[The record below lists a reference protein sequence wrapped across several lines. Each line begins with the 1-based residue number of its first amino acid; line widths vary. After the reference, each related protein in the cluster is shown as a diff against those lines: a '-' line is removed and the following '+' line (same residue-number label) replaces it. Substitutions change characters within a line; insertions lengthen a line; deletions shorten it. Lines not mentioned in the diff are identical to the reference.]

1 MNFILI
7 GLPAIL
13 FIPALLVRIHSLLKN
28 GTRHNLPRTWLINGT
43 SQLLALTG
51 IGALIARSVLLQDSG
66 SSPSSLFGNSLMIIA
81 WILVLVSN
89 HFESLYDIRSS
100 SLIYGYS
107 VVSLVSSAIM
117 VRTMY
122 DIHQADESQFK
133 AFVAFLAINT
143 AHLVVESWPRGR
155 TAAQSQS
162 KAREFEKANLF
173 SRISFHFMQNVIAIG
188 YRRPLTQEDI
198 AGLMPPRLTAEAS
211 YLAMGVRWNDKVKK
225 YAARG
230 GGLQPS
236 LMKTI
241 LLSFNSQ
248 WAWLAVIR
256 ILASVMTY
264 ASPQILHAL
273 LGFITSSASPRPE
286 DHKPV
291 SWGII
296 LAFGL
301 FFCSIIVTVL
311 NAQVM
316 ALSFD
321 LGIEIRT
328 ALMSLVYRKAL
339 RLSNAAKQKSSAGE
353 ITNYMSVDAERWST
367 SMMFLPTLISLPV
380 EIALATWS
388 LYSLIGWSIFVGL
401 GAVILMLPI
410 HSRLAEGFA
419 KFRVAKMKAM
429 DARLRIVNEV
439 LGGIKIVKLY
449 SWEESFKAKIH
460 VTRLAELKVLRGFG
474 RMFSIVGLVFMST
487 PLVITLVSLAVY
499 STRGGPGLTP
509 GDMSP
514 QTVFVSISLF
524 ALLSKP
530 ISGMSNIMAQVTGV
544 QVATTRIQNYLLSE
558 EIDETMITREPE
570 NDQTDGPA
578 IEIQE
583 GIFAWCPEHAPI
595 ETEKQRRSR
604 EKEEAKKQ
612 KMAEM
617 LAKKMGKPVPEKKP
631 EEPVDYSPT
640 LTNINLAI
648 AKGSLTAVVGRV
660 GQGKTSLLSA
670 LIGDMYKRQ
679 GSVRIRGRLAYA
691 TQQAWILNATLKD
704 NITFGLKFD
713 QDKYD
718 RIVAASGLLADIDM
732 LPAGD
737 KTEIGERGINLSGG
751 QKQRVSLARA
761 AYQDADVYLLD
772 DPLSA
777 VDAHVDQHL
786 WENLIGPNG
795 LLKNK
800 TRVLVTH
807 GIHHLEYVDQIV
819 VVKDGE
825 ITENGHYDVLMDA
838 KGAFY
843 QLIDEYSV
851 NSRKGR
857 SKKNASERSAD
868 TVEEDEEHGSSE
880 EDKSEAVT
888 KKGDEKE
895 KEVKEKIP
903 VAKKSNKGELVAAE
917 KMEKGRVSWQV
928 YNTYLRAASF
938 RNGLFCLI
946 LYVALQSC
954 QIGTNLW
961 LEHWTS
967 VKDDESHKPALFLG
981 VYAAI
986 TIAFMFMNYAVTYVI
1001 MVWAGVRATARL
1013 HDDLLDSI
1021 LRLPMS
1027 FFDTTPLGRIVNRFS
1042 TDIFATDNT
1051 VPWAFMSTLMSG
1063 FSVLGTIIVLAA
1075 TTPIFLAMVPPLFI
1089 CFVVVQLYYI
1099 RSSRSLKRLDSTSR
1113 SPVYQHFTETL
1124 VGVSTIRAMGVDDR
1138 FIAENERK
1146 ATVSSNA
1153 FYAFQATNRWLQ
1165 VRLEALGAVIV
1176 LAAALFTVAYRN
1188 SLNPGMVGL
1197 ALSYAL
1203 TIQADITML
1212 IRSYAELQTQ
1222 LVSVER
1228 VQEYLLKNK
1237 EAPSIQDK
1245 DAHLPEHWPTEGR
1258 VEFRNYSTRYR
1269 QGLDLVIKNISFEV
1283 QPAEKVGIVGRTGA
1297 GKSSLTLALF
1307 RIVEA
1312 ANSHWARA
1320 SHNEADQDT
1329 VVDTSSEPVDLE
1341 KVAVDLDGGSIW
1353 IDGVDISTVGL
1364 QTLRQR
1370 LAIIPQDPTLF
1381 AGTVRQN
1388 LDPFDELPDAD
1399 LWEALERAH
1408 LKEHIA
1414 SLAGGLSF
1422 AVTQNGDNFSVGQRS
1437 LICLA
1442 RALLRKSK
1450 ILVLDEATAAVDVET
1465 DELIQKTIRSEFKDR
1480 TILTI
1485 AHRIKTIMD
1494 SDKILV
1500 LEKGCVEEFESP
1512 LALVQNRESLFYKLA
1527 YQAGEIKKD
1536 D

>member
-1 MNFILI
+1 
-7 GLPAIL
+7 
-13 FIPALLVRIHSLLKN
+13 
-28 GTRHNLPRTWLINGT
+28 
-43 SQLLALTG
+43 
-51 IGALIARSVLLQDSG
+51 
-66 SSPSSLFGNSLMIIA
+66 
-81 WILVLVSN
+81 
-89 HFESLYDIRSS
+89 
-100 SLIYGYS
+100 
-107 VVSLVSSAIM
+107 M
-117 VRTMY
+117 VRTMH
-122 DIHQADESQFK
+122 DIHQAEESQFK
-133 AFVAFLAINT
+133 VFVTFLAINA
-143 AHLVVESWPRGR
+143 AHLIVESWPRGR

-162 KAREFEKANLF
+162 TAREFEKANLF
-173 SRISFHFMQNVIAIG
+173 SRVSFHFMQNIIAIG
-188 YRRPLTQEDI
+188 YKRPLTQEDI

-230 GGLQPS
+230 GDSQPS

-248 WAWLAVIR
+248 WIWLAVIR

-273 LGFITSSASPRPE
+273 LGFITSYTSPRPE

-311 NAQVM
+311 NAQAM

-380 EIALATWS
+380 EIALATCS

-410 HSRLAEGFA
+410 HSKLAEGFA

-499 STRGGPGLTP
+499 STHGDPGFIP
-509 GDMSP
+509 GNMSP

-544 QVATTRIQNYLLSE
+544 QVATIRIQKFLLSE

-578 IEIQE
+578 IEIQD
-583 GIFAWCPEHAPI
+583 GVFAWCPEHAPI
-595 ETEKQRRSR
+595 ETEKQRKSR

-612 KMAEM
+612 EMAAT
-617 LAKKMGKPVPEKKP
+617 LAKKMGKPIPEKKP
-631 EEPVDYSPT
+631 EEPVDYSAT
-640 LTNINLAI
+640 LTNINLTI

-660 GQGKTSLLSA
+660 GQGKTSLLST

-679 GSVRIRGRLAYA
+679 GSVRIRGTLAYA
-691 TQQAWILNATLKD
+691 TQQAWIINATLKD
-704 NITFGLKFD
+704 NITFGLEFD
-713 QDKYD
+713 QVRYD
-718 RIVAASGLLADIDM
+718 RIVAASGLLPDIDM

-761 AYQDADVYLLD
+761 AYQDADVYLMD

-807 GIHHLEYVDQIV
+807 GIHHLEHVDQIV

-825 ITENGHYDVLMDA
+825 ITENGHYDTLMDA

-851 NSRKGR
+851 NSRNSK
-857 SKKNASERSAD
+857 SKKNATGESAE

-880 EDKSEAVT
+880 EDKSEADT
-888 KKGDEKE
+888 QKDDEKDKEMKE
-895 KEVKEKIP
+895 KEVKKKILA
-903 VAKKSNKGELVAAE
+903 AKTSNKGELVAAE

-938 RNGLFCLI
+938 RNGFFCLI
-946 LYVALQSC
+946 LYIALQSC

-967 VKDDESHKPALFLG
+967 VKDDDGHKPALFLG

-986 TIAFMFMNYAVTYVI
+986 TIAYMFMNYAVTYVI

-1013 HDDLLDSI
+1013 HDDLLNSI

-1042 TDIFATDNT
+1042 TDIFATDNS

-1075 TTPIFLAMVPPLFI
+1075 TTPVFLAM
-1089 CFVVVQLYYI
+1089 
-1099 RSSRSLKRLDSTSR
+1099 
-1113 SPVYQHFTETL
+1113 HFTETL
-1124 VGVSTIRAMGVDDR
+1124 VGVSTIRAMSVENR
-1138 FIAENERK
+1138 FIAENERR

-1176 LAAALFTVAYRN
+1176 LAAALFTVAYRK
-1188 SLNPGMVGL
+1188 SLNPGIVGL

-1237 EAPSIQDK
+1237 EAPIVQDK
-1245 DAHLPEHWPTEGR
+1245 DTQLPEHWPTEGR

-1269 QGLDLVIKNISFEV
+1269 QGLDLVIRNISFEV

-1329 VVDTSSEPVDLE
+1329 VVDTSSNEPVDLE
-1341 KVAVDLDGGSIW
+1341 KVAVDMDGGSIW
-1353 IDGVDISTVGL
+1353 IDGVDISTIGL

-1388 LDPFDELPDAD
+1388 LDPFDELLDAD

-1408 LKEHIA
+1408 LKDHIA

-1422 AVTQNGDNFSVGQRS
+1422 AVTQSGDNFSVGQRS

-1512 LALVQNRESLFYKLA
+1512 AALVQNRESLFYKLA